1 MSECITLILIE
12 APSSADRRGMLAL
25 GTPRKRPQEEETSGD
40 STPHRTSSPVAS
52 TCTPG
57 PWSLCI
63 VNQDGAVVL
72 HRHLRAAPEPFLP
85 AIVPSRENMVVS
97 VEGLFTW
104 YWLAD
109 LGLQAGM
116 PFVLGHAL
124 YMKAI
129 PGGTAT
135 NDPIDVHTIAGLLRG
150 GMLPQAYVDPTE
162 RRATRAVLRRRRPL
176 TRTRAERLA
185 PIQQTTRQDHLP
197 AICKQLADKANRAGV
212 AERFPEPAVPQR
224 LAVDRALIHTDTT
237 C

>member
-1 MSECITLILIE
+1 
-12 APSSADRRGMLAL
+12 
-25 GTPRKRPQEEETSGD
+25 
-40 STPHRTSSPVAS
+40 
-52 TCTPG
+52 
-57 PWSLCI
+57 
-63 VNQDGAVVL
+63 
-72 HRHLRAAPEPFLP
+72 
-85 AIVPSRENMVVS
+85 MVVG

-104 YWLAD
+104 DWLAD

-116 PFVLGHAL
+116 PLVLGHAL

-135 NDPIDVHTIAGLLRG
+135 HEKIDAPTMAGLLHG

-197 AICKQLADKANRAGV
+197 AIRKQLASQANRAGV